1 MNSVSALK
9 HWKSGNYEYIYIYF
23 KHKGKIIRINTKQKY
38 IKGCHKK
45 DLFYN
50 TMMPNYKGLNQEL
63 KNLQNKVDQYIVHKM
78 QWWRPEVTQKG
89 CLHFIKTGNFEIDE
103 HQLQQHLIGLESPK
117 DKTLIDHYETFLFEK
132 QEQFKNNIASIKDY
146 RSLGVALKKYQDTN
160 KVMLTFDI
168 INDRDFFNR
177 FKNYLSNKHNNNTT
191 HKRISCLKTFMY
203 WIEEKGMFFFKSSV
217 FRYKIKTFRTKFVT
231 LSREEIQQLQDLE
244 IENKNW
250 AKIIDVFVCNC
261 FMSLRFSDLMTM
273 EKGEF
278 TQDEDGD
285 YTYTKRNEKT
295 DVEIEVSIVPSAL
308 TILQKYDFKLP
319 TYTNQY
325 FNRQLQYILEQFDLF
340 PEIVKKTYLQ
350 GDEPAYK
357 ECKKRE
363 LVTSH
368 TARRSFITNSISEN
382 VNLNAIQA
390 ATGHTQLGTLSKYN
404 KRNTDK
410 QQLRAID

>member
-1 MNSVSALK
+1 MNSASVLK
-9 HWKSGNYEYIYIYF
+9 NYKSGEYQYLYIYF
-23 KHKGKIIRINTKQKY
+23 KYKGVLLRINTHQKY
-38 IKGCHKK
+38 IKGMHKK

-50 TMMPNYKGLNQEL
+50 NKMRNYKGLNQAI
-63 KNLQNKVDQYIVHKM
+63 KNLKSKVDQYIVYNM
-78 QWWRPEVTQKG
+78 QFWRPNISQKE
-89 CLHFIKTGNFEIDE
+89 CLHYIETGEFLKQSTELPVE
-103 HQLQQHLIGLESPK
+103 LPK
-117 DKTLIDHYETFLFEK
+117 DKTLLDHYETFLIEK

-146 RSLGVALKKYQDTN
+146 KSLGVALKKYQDTN
-160 KVMLTFDI
+160 KVVLTFDT

-177 FKNYLSNKHNNNTT
+177 FKNFLSNKHNNNTT
-191 HKRISCLKTFMY
+191 HKRISCFKTFMY

-261 FMSLRFSDLMTM
+261 FMSLRFSDLMSM

-278 TQDEDGD
+278 MQDDDGD

-308 TILQKYDFKLP
+308 SILQKYEFKLP
-319 TYTNQY
+319 KYTNQY
-325 FNRQLQYILEQFDLF
+325 FNRQLQYILKQYDLF

-350 GDEPAYK
+350 GDEPAYN
-357 ECKKRE
+357 EYKKRE
-363 LVTSH
+363 LITSH